1 MMRENE
7 DAAFWATAKSSDAGP
22 GFAKMERSDTGLSLQ
37 TQMAL
42 QTLGP
47 SDGPARWVAPSAR
60 DWKDTPGM
68 DMEGRDGRR
77 RDDQLPRQMSATEV
91 GGQITVGS
99 SATTKKPGG
108 SPNPA
113 FPCWLQGYPAVWL
126 FCAPV
131 KLSRPKKSPKRKRSA
146 G

>member
-1 MMRENE
+1 MVSGHTINLE
-7 DAAFWATAKSSDAGP
+7 DQMVSAH
-22 GFAKMERSDTGLSLQ
+22 ERS
-37 TQMAL
+37 
-42 QTLGP
+42 TL
-47 SDGPARWVAPSAR
+47 VAPSAR

-68 DMEGRDGRR
+68 NMEGRDGRR
-77 RDDQLPRQMSATEV
+77 RDDQLPHQMSATEV
-91 GGQITVGS
+91 GGQTTVGS
-99 SATTKKPGG
+99 SATTKKPVG

-131 KLSRPKKSPKRKRSA
+131 KLLRPKKSPKRKRSA